1 MFAPF
6 IGGIVSSVVWPSTA
20 VLGLATWIP
29 GVIGAFGGGML
40 LKDKWKPVSVLLL
53 VVLLG
58 FLHPFGPPAFVYG
71 NWDNVIALA
80 LVHATRSTHCIK
92 P

>member
-1 MFAPF
+1 
-6 IGGIVSSVVWPSTA
+6 
-20 VLGLATWIP
+20 
-29 GVIGAFGGGML
+29 ML
-40 LKDKWKPVSVLLL
+40 LKGKWKPVSVLLL

-58 FLHPFGPPAFVYG
+58 FLHPFGPPDFVYG

-80 LVHATRSTHCIK
+80 LLYATRRTHCIK